1 MIRAVA
7 IISIMLMLSA
17 CVSVPVPSKGPLIV
31 RAIPK
36 SSDSTGWYRD
46 FCTFGQP
53 VNNKD
58 IYYGDSCKSR
68 QILHHAFL
76 NKVRL
81 SNVHSLSGA
90 YYGNDIYAGMSGGQR
105 VFWTQNNREQGYFI
119 LQRVELEF
127 TKKTGINFLMTPVSY
142 NKNLQCVVSF
152 GYYPHSDFRACPDEK
167 FHEGHYDD
175 CLPINKVLEHFANG

>member
-1 MIRAVA
+1 MIRTVSL
-7 IISIMLMLSA
+7 ISATLLICGCA
-17 CVSVPVPSKGPLIV
+17 SVPVPEEGPLIV

-36 SSDSTGWYRD
+36 SSESTGWYRD

-58 IYYGDSCKSR
+58 IYYGDSCKSK
-68 QILHHAFL
+68 QILHHAYL

-81 SNVHSLSGA
+81 SNVHSL
-90 YYGNDIYAGMSGGQR
+90 YGSYFGNNIYAGMSGGQR
-105 VFWTQNNREQGYFI
+105 VFWTENNREQGYFI
-119 LQRVELEF
+119 LQRVKPEF
-127 TKKTGINFLMTPVSY
+127 TTETGISFLMTPISY
-142 NKNLQCVVSF
+142 DKSLRCVGSF
-152 GYYPHSDFRACPDEK
+152 GRYPHSDFRACPDEQ